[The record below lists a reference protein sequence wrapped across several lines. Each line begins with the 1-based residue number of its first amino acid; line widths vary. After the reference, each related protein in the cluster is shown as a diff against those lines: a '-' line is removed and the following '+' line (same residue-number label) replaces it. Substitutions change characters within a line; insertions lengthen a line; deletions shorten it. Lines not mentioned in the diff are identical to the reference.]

1 MPDET
6 STTPEAAP
14 TDLPGKIES
23 GKNYAKKAAD
33 DLRTA
38 AEAKAAELRKVAEGK
53 ATELRGQAEKAYE
66 DVSQRARTLRE
77 DGEHYV
83 KENPTRAV
91 LAALGFGFLV
101 GLIFRR

>member
-6 STTPEAAP
+6 TTTPEVSS
-14 TDLPGKIES
+14 TDLSGKIES

-33 DLRTA
+33 DLRAA
-38 AEAKAAELRKVAEGK
+38 AESKAAELRKAAEGK

-77 DGEHYV
+77 DGEQYV
-83 KENPTRAV
+83 KENPTRAI
-91 LAALGFGFLV
+91 LMTLGLGFLV